1 MIPVLFRI
9 DTPTLERIEELR
21 AQRKPA
27 IPSRAVVLRELIE
40 AALAN
45 TKTAKSA
52 A

>member
-27 IPSRAVVLRELIE
+27 IPSRATVLRELIE
-40 AALAN
+40 TALDK
-45 TKTAKSA
+45 TKPAKSA